1 MVAALSCLKSTQNRR
16 LPSFFFTIT
25 TGEAQ
30 GLLEGRITPL
40 DSICCTCAI
49 SSLRTAGFWRRYGW
63 RSGGPSVS
71 MVCWSSGVQPKLSS
85 PWLMMSLNS
94 WKRAFSCCCWAGE
107 RCSGTGGWRFW
118 LAAGGGGG
126 ESARVTISR
135 VPTVCPVCRRRGS
148 GRWLCIAT
156 QTSDPLVSA
165 GTPDTNV
172 GRPSSGQKYTSS
184 LGQGL
189 WQRTR
194 RAVSAGMST
203 ACNS

>member
-1 MVAALSCLKSTQNRR
+1 MAVLSCLQSTQNRR

-30 GLLEGRITPL
+30 GLLEGLITPL

-49 SSLRTAGFWRRYGW
+49 SSLSTAGFWRRYGW
-63 RSGGPSVS
+63 RSGDPPVS
-71 MVCWSSGVQPKLSS
+71 MVCWSSGMQPKSSS

-126 ESARVTISR
+126 ESARVTISK
-135 VPTVCPVCRRRGS
+135 VPMVCPVCRRRGS
-148 GRWLCIAT
+148 GR
-156 QTSDPLVSA
+156 
-165 GTPDTNV
+165 
-172 GRPSSGQKYTSS
+172 
-184 LGQGL
+184 
-189 WQRTR
+189 
-194 RAVSAGMST
+194 
-203 ACNS
+203 